1 MWIIRLALN
10 RPYTFVVGA
19 LLLLLITPFV
29 LIKTPTDIF
38 PSINIPVVSIIWSYN
53 GLSAREIE
61 QRIIYTQER
70 ALTTTVNNIEHI
82 ESTSYDGIGIIKLY
96 FQPGVTIS
104 TAVAQVTA
112 VSQTILRQLPAG
124 ATPPLIIQY
133 DAATVP
139 VLQYGVGSTTLSEQQ
154 TFDVT
159 LNQIRVGLVSVP
171 GIAIP
176 FPFGGKQRLVSV
188 DLDPRKLQEK
198 NLTQT
203 DVTTAINNQALV
215 FPSGTTK
222 FGATQFPIDINT
234 FPARIDNLNE
244 LPIKV
249 VDGTQIRV
257 GDVAQVRDGYDP
269 QQNIVRQDG
278 VRSTLLSVF
287 KSGTASTLSVVS
299 GAKQAMAN
307 VLKTVSTA
315 VQVKEFNDQSL
326 FVRAAVSGVVREGA
340 IAAALTALMILL
352 FLGSW
357 RSTIIIA
364 VSIPLAVLSSIAA
377 LSLIGE
383 TINLMTLGGLALAVG
398 ILVDD
403 ATVTIENVERH
414 MSLGEKLEDA
424 IMKGAGE
431 IALPAF
437 VSTLCICIVFVPMF
451 LLSGVAR
458 FLFVPLAE
466 AVMFAVAAS
475 YVLSRTLVPTLIMWF
490 ERNHHAP
497 PATAASGVT
506 GQSGKERQ
514 MAFWMRPFVAVQQ
527 LFERGFDR
535 LRKGYHDLLGKILTH
550 RRVFAV
556 TFLALCAGSWILV
569 PFLGEDFFPAVDAG
583 SFQLHVRAVAGTRV
597 EETAKLVDQ
606 VEAAIGQRIPAQ
618 ELKGIVDN
626 IGLPT
631 SGINLSYN
639 NSGVAG
645 SADADVLVAL
655 QQNHK
660 PTAEYV
666 RQLRLDLHQKFPGAE
681 FYFLPADIVTQTI
694 NFGLPAPFDIQI
706 LGRDLATDHKI
717 AGELAQKL
725 RRVPGAVDV
734 RVQQPA
740 HLQRLQFAV
749 DRTKAAGVGLTE
761 KDVAGS
767 VLLSLSGSGQTAPSY
782 WVDTTTGVQYLVNVR
797 APEYRLASL
806 DALNS
811 LPVSAS
817 TPGAANGQLLT
828 NVASV
833 SRTNSQPIYSH
844 YNIMPVVDVYGG
856 ISNRDLGGVLS
867 DIKPIVAEAQKNL
880 PRGTSIVVRGQALTM
895 NSSFIGLSIGL
906 VAAVAL
912 IYLLLVVNFQSW
924 LDPFIIL
931 TALTGALAGV
941 IWGLFVTGTTLSVP
955 AMMGAIMCMGVATAN
970 SVLVVTFA
978 RQQLDDGLDPLR
990 AAWEAGTTRLR
1001 PVLMTAMAM
1010 IIGML
1015 PMALGLGEGG
1025 EQNAPLGRGVIGGL
1039 TVATIATLFFVPVV
1053 FSLLHRASPAG
1064 SKSKV
1069 KETNSS
1075 QGLDTAIP
1083 AT

>member
-10 RPYTFVVGA
+10 RPYTFVVAA
-19 LLLLLITPFV
+19 LLLLLVTPFV

-38 PSINIPVVSIIWSYN
+38 PSINIPVVSIIWNYT

-82 ESTSYDGIGIIKLY
+82 ESTSYDSIGIIKLY

-112 VSQTILRQLPAG
+112 VSQTILRQLPPG

-133 DAATVP
+133 DAAAVP
-139 VLQYGVGSTTLSEQQ
+139 VLQYGIGSTTLSEQQ
-154 TFDVT
+154 TFDIS

-176 FPFGGKQRLVSV
+176 FPFGGKPRLVSV

-198 NLTQT
+198 NLTQS

-222 FGATQFPIDINT
+222 FGSLQYPIDINT
-234 FPARIDNLNE
+234 FPTKIDNLNE

-249 VDGTQIRV
+249 VDGTQITV

-307 VLKTVSTA
+307 VLKTVTTA
-315 VQVKEFNDQSL
+315 VNIKEFADQSL
-326 FVRAAVSGVVREGA
+326 FVRAAVSGVVREGI

-364 VSIPLAVLSSIAA
+364 VSIPLAVLTSIAI

-424 IMKGAGE
+424 ILKGAGE

-458 FLFVPLAE
+458 YLFVPLAE

-490 ERNHHAP
+490 ERSHHP
-497 PATAASGVT
+497 PSAAAFGVT
-506 GQSGKERQ
+506 GKAAKDGQV
-514 MAFWMRPFVAVQQ
+514 ALWLRPFVTLQQ

-535 LRKGYHDLLGKILTH
+535 LRTSYHNLLGKILT
-550 RRVFAV
+550 RPIVFAV
-556 TFLALCAGSWILV
+556 VFLALCAGSWVLV
-569 PFLGEDFFPAVDAG
+569 PFLGQDFFPAVDAG
-583 SFQLHVRAVAGTRV
+583 SFELHVRAVAGTRV

-606 VEAAIGQRIPAQ
+606 VEAAIRQRIPAK
-618 ELKGIVDN
+618 ELQGIIDN
-626 IGLPT
+626 IGIPN

-639 NSGVAG
+639 NTGTAG
-645 SADADVLVAL
+645 PADADILVAL

-660 PTAEYV
+660 PTANYV
-666 RQLRLDLHQKFPGAE
+666 RQLRLDLHNNFPGTE

-694 NFGLPAPFDIQI
+694 NFGLPAPFDVQI
-706 LGRDLATDHKI
+706 SGRDLANDHKV
-717 AGELAQKL
+717 AAALAQKL
-725 RRVPGAVDV
+725 RSVRGAVDI

-740 HLQRLQFAV
+740 HLQRLQFTI

-761 KDVAGS
+761 RDVAGS

-782 WVDTTTGVQYLVNVR
+782 WVDQTTGVQYLVSVR
-797 APEYRLASL
+797 APEYRVASL
-806 DALNS
+806 DALQA

-817 TPGAANGQLLT
+817 QPGAANGQLLT
-828 NVASV
+828 NLASFT
-833 SRTNSQPIYSH
+833 RTNSQPIYSH
-844 YNIMPVVDVYGG
+844 FNIIPVVDIFGG
-856 ISNRDLGGVLS
+856 ISNRDLGGVLG
-867 DIKPIVAEAQKNL
+867 DIKPIIAEVQKTL
-880 PRGTSIVVRGQALTM
+880 PRGTSIMLRGQALTM

-906 VAAVAL
+906 LAAVAL

-931 TALTGALAGV
+931 TALTSALAGV
-941 IWGLFVTGTTLSVP
+941 IWGLFVTGTTMSVP

-978 RQQLDDGLDPLR
+978 RQRLDDGLDPLH

-1001 PVLMTAMAM
+1001 PVLMTALAM

-1039 TVATIATLFFVPVV
+1039 IIATVATLFFVPVV
-1053 FSLLHRASPAG
+1053 FSLLHKSRATGPE
-1064 SKSKV
+1064 SKA
-1069 KETNSS
+1069 EEGNPPPDP
-1075 QGLDTAIP
+1075 GGAIV